1 LSEKKKFTAVYQLE
15 FDLNGKTIPFYVGFS
30 GDTRRRETEHRTH
43 PFNPNATDYN
53 NYKYQ
58 WIRELKAA
66 GIEWRMNI
74 LSPMVEDDEDSEY
87 SWVLRVA
94 RNNQHDGI
102 TFYNDLPLTNMRRG
116 DLLEEML
123 AEPQLNTA
131 QQIKEWRQ
139 VRELRKAVQYEA
151 AKFSEGSGAAR
162 SIFEAMGGQS
172 VIKGGVREWQMPKTE
187 NKLEKKSKKSRK
199 KT

>member
-1 LSEKKKFTAVYQLE
+1 
-15 FDLNGKTIPFYVGFS
+15 
-30 GDTRRRETEHRTH
+30 
-43 PFNPNATDYN
+43 
-53 NYKYQ
+53 
-58 WIRELKAA
+58 
-66 GIEWRMNI
+66 MNI

-123 AEPQLNTA
+123 ADRSLNTA

-139 VRELRKAVQYEA
+139 VRELRKAVEYEA
-151 AKFSEGSGAAR
+151 KQFVAPVNDAFGRVMSRLGGTSTIKKGA
-162 SIFEAMGGQS
+162 
-172 VIKGGVREWQMPKTE
+172 REWQMPKME
-187 NKLEKKSKKSRK
+187 NKVKKSRK